1 MFWTRVFFGVLIDFC
16 FVAFVIVIL
25 LRACSG
31 ATLGG

>member
-16 FVAFVIVIL
+16 FVAFVMMIL
-25 LRACSG
+25 LRACFG